1 MKLKLK
7 LMLKLKISDEVV
19 VDEVFVV
26 VVVVLTTEYPNDG
39 VPRVFENKTA
49 YNGGRQV
56 YRG

>member
-1 MKLKLK
+1 
-7 LMLKLKISDEVV
+7 MLKLKISDEVV
-19 VDEVFVV
+19 VDEVFVVVV